1 MKNFYNKIIVAGCV
15 LASFSSL
22 NLMAQFAGGSGT
34 TRDPYLIETPE
45 QFDKIREFRDKKFKL
60 TADLDFKGYTR
71 EDGQSWWPLGEW
83 GSGDNSAER
92 FSGVF
97 DGNGFAIKNL
107 STERVAH
114 DLSIFGVTDG
124 AKIVNLVV
132 DNCEIVGEG
141 RLGVVTGGTFRTEID
156 QVAVINSKCLN
167 TLSDHGSNAGG
178 ITGPLYNSTIT
189 NSYVQGG
196 VIYGKDGIGGIS
208 SVMESGSTIANC
220 YVTCSVE
227 GTTNIGGIT
236 GRTSNGYIINS
247 IALNTELI
255 CHDANDGRIAG
266 IVNGSDLLVNN
277 YAGAFVTVNGGETTT
292 DLGPNAKNGAN
303 VSEADLA
310 TVAFYADKA
319 KFAILES
326 DPSDDEYV
334 QIWKLDANIAKYP
347 VLVWQKNSGN
357 SIDSDKESNEYSVRI
372 LGDAILVD
380 GLNEGNTVNVYT
392 VSGNL
397 LKTITTIESSVEIP
411 IYNNGIYVVS
421 ILSERNRFTT
431 KLIK

>member
-1 MKNFYNKIIVAGCV
+1 M
-15 LASFSSL
+15 
-22 NLMAQFAGGSGT
+22 
-34 TRDPYLIETPE
+34 
-45 QFDKIREFRDKKFKL
+45 
-60 TADLDFKGYTR
+60 
-71 EDGQSWWPLGEW
+71 
-83 GSGDNSAER
+83 
-92 FSGVF
+92 
-97 DGNGFAIKNL
+97 
-107 STERVAH
+107 
-114 DLSIFGVTDG
+114 
-124 AKIVNLVV
+124 
-132 DNCEIVGEG
+132 GEG
-141 RLGVVTGGTFRTEID
+141 RLGVVTGATFRTEID

-277 YAGAFVTVNGGETTT
+277 YAGVFVTVNGGETTT
-292 DLGPNAKNGAN
+292 DLGANAKNGAN

-310 TVAFYADKA
+310 TVAFYADHA

-326 DPSDDEYV
+326 DPSDEEYV
-334 QIWKLDANIAKYP
+334 QIWKLDTQISKYP
-347 VLVWQKNSGN
+347 VLAWQKNSGN
-357 SIDSDKESNEYSVRI
+357 SINSDTQSNKYSVSVS
-372 LGDAILVD
+372 GDAVLVD
-380 GLNEGNTVNVYT
+380 GLNESSTVNVYT
-392 VSGNL
+392 ESGNL
-397 LKTITTIESSVEIP
+397 VKSVKTIESSVEIP
-411 IYNNGIYVVS
+411 VYNNGIYVVS
-421 ILSERNRFTT
+421 ILTEGNRFTT